1 MENNLLFEQNLDVI
15 LKHLEDKEDG
25 VLIDSLNSLNIVG
38 NKHILIDYL
47 SKVGYVAQRQE
58 VKIIYISKLGEKFIA
73 QNGGFV
79 QEVINKQ
86 KLEEHKTKTIN
97 LKINRKW
104 AFIFPSL
111 MILLLLVILT
121 M

>member
-25 VLIDSLNSLNIVG
+25 ILVDSLNSLNIVG

-47 SKVGYVAQRQE
+47 SKIGYVTLHQE
-58 VKIIYISKLGEKFIA
+58 GKIIYISKLGKKFMA

-86 KLEEHKTKTIN
+86 KEEEQKSKTLTLN
-97 LKINRKW
+97 INRKW
-104 AFIFPSL
+104 AFIFPF
-111 MILLLLVILT
+111 LT
-121 M
+121 VL

>member
-25 VLIDSLNSLNIVG
+25 VLVDSLNNINIIG

-47 SKVGYVAQRQE
+47 SKIGYVTLHQE
-58 VKIIYISKLGEKFIA
+58 GKIIYISKLGKKFIA

-86 KLEEHKTKTIN
+86 KLEEHKNKTIN
-97 LKINRKW
+97 LKINKKW
-104 AFIFPSL
+104 AFIFPF
-111 MILLLLVILT
+111 LT
-121 M
+121 VL